1 MADAFERLIGALARL
16 PGVGRRSAERMALR
30 LVIKKGT
37 LLKELHSA
45 LLDADASLVCC
56 SSCGAITRSDSDPC
70 RICRDP
76 ERNFRVLCVVE
87 DPGDILLIEK
97 AGVFHGRYHA
107 LMGKLSPQS
116 GTGVADL
123 RIEPLVRRIR
133 DEGVEELLLALNSD
147 VESDA
152 TGAFIRDRVG
162 IPNLRITRLA
172 HGLPVGSG
180 VSYLDSVT
188 LGRAIEGRQVL

>member
-30 LVIKKGT
+30 LVVKKAT
-37 LLKELHSA
+37 LLKELLFA
-45 LLDADASLVCC
+45 LQDADGTLVCC
-56 SSCGAITRSDSDPC
+56 SRCGAITRSDADPC
-70 RICRDP
+70 RICMDP
-76 ERNFRVLCVVE
+76 ERSSRVLCVVE
-87 DPGDILLIEK
+87 DPGDILIIER
-97 AGVFHGRYHA
+97 AGVFRGRYHS
-107 LMGKLSPQS
+107 LMGKLSPQG

-123 RIEPLVRRIR
+123 RIEPLTRRIR

-162 IPNLRITRLA
+162 IPGLRISRLA

-188 LGRAIEGRQVL
+188 LGRAIEGRHVF

>member
-30 LVIKKGT
+30 LVVKKAT
-37 LLKELHSA
+37 LLKELQAA
-45 LLDADASLVCC
+45 LLDADGSLVCC
-56 SSCGAITRSDSDPC
+56 SVCGAITRSDSDPC
-70 RICRDP
+70 RICTDP
-76 ERNFRVLCVVE
+76 GRTSRVLCLVE

-97 AGVFHGRYHA
+97 AGVFRGRYHS
-107 LMGKLSPQS
+107 LMGRLSPMN
-116 GTGVADL
+116 GIGVAEL

-133 DEGVEELLLALNSD
+133 SEGVEELLLALNSG

-162 IPNLRITRLA
+162 VPGLRISRLA

-188 LGRAIEGRQVL
+188 LGRAIEGRQAI